1 MVHVDRD
8 QHRPARYR
16 IRSVERSQPRQ
27 VLLGTFAGHGRAL
40 TVQSDGAAFVTY
52 RTYTWCSQG
61 PPPCDDVQDGQIIG
75 GGNLTIQFTSAT
87 PTVASGQIV
96 SNTDPIY
103 PLGAAVSLTLTTND
117 TVDLR

>member
-1 MVHVDRD
+1 M
-8 QHRPARYR
+8 
-16 IRSVERSQPRQ
+16 
-27 VLLGTFAGHGRAL
+27 

-117 TVDLR
+117 TVDLRLGSEDVGLFCGARAPVGYCGA